1 MADATVVVQ
10 QAANGDRAID
20 NELVLNDVGAM
31 VYRQKVSVANFPAT
45 VEISNDSGNP
55 LPVRQFGAMSAVTS
69 RVTSSAT
76 AVTLLA
82 ANGSRNQAT
91 IYNEST
97 QVLYVKFGT
106 GASATDYTLPIAGG
120 GYYEFPVRYLGVVTG
135 IWVSA
140 DGFAQMT
147 EF

>member
-1 MADATVVVQ
+1 MADGTVVVQ
-10 QAANGDRAID
+10 QAANGDRPID
-20 NELVLNDVGAM
+20 NVVVLNDVGAT
-31 VYRQKVSVANFPAT
+31 VYRQRVAVSGE
-45 VEISNDSGNP
+45 VEIANDSGSP
-55 LPVRQFGAMSAVTS
+55 IPVRQFGAMSAVTS

-97 QVLYVKFGT
+97 QVLYVKFGVN
-106 GASATDYTLPIAGG
+106 ASATDYTLPIAGG